1 MRRRQPRSTRTDP
14 LFPYTTLFRSRK
26 PPTALDTVVAS
37 IDAGEIGDPGDL
49 IAKFAATITEELDP
63 EVADLGDELDDCEA
77 DLDADHV
84 FELRRTVT
92 HVRVE
97 AIRYRRFLSP
107 QRAALE
113 KLAALPEIGRA
124 HV

>member
-1 MRRRQPRSTRTDP
+1 M
-14 LFPYTTLFRSRK
+14 RK
-26 PPTALDTVVAS
+26 PLTALDTVVAS

-49 IAKFAATITEELDP
+49 IAKFAATITDELDP

-97 AIRYRRFLSP
+97 AIRYLRFLSP

-113 KLAALPEIGRA
+113 KIGRA
-124 HV
+124 HVCTPLTNAHLVCRP

>member
-1 MRRRQPRSTRTDP
+1 M
-14 LFPYTTLFRSRK
+14 RK
-26 PPTALDTVVAS
+26 PLTALDTVVAS

-107 QRAALE
+107 RSEEHTSELQSLMRISYAVFCLKKQMYTHQQRQPTA
-113 KLAALPEIGRA
+113 IT
-124 HV
+124 

>member
-1 MRRRQPRSTRTDP
+1 M
-14 LFPYTTLFRSRK
+14 RK
-26 PPTALDTVVAS
+26 PLTALDTVVAS

-97 AIRYRRFLSP
+97 AIRRSGARRVGKECVSP
-107 QRAALE
+107 CRSRWS
-113 KLAALPEIGRA
+113 PY
-124 HV
+124 H